1 MPASS
6 AARTHAWACSSSTCE
21 PCVIQLPYEIS
32 LTERPLRPSRRN
44 SMCSN
49 LATVRLANYLLSPH
63 ERWSW
68 PGDSGRC
75 EISRTGRFPV
85 SRNVDRLAAL
95 VHPVSL
101 TDFVATVGQWLR
113 DAHEAAQ
120 ELQPFR
126 RQNPRGSWEN
136 NTSFGTDRYQYLLRT
151 AASLVADLPD
161 LEVETAYQ
169 SVLFKLPRVG
179 VYPLSVP
186 HGPDGPVEARDL
198 RRQLVEQRQEWALFD
213 RRYAVLGERQV
224 VLMPWS
230 GSAQDGLTGVW

>member
-1 MPASS
+1 
-6 AARTHAWACSSSTCE
+6 
-21 PCVIQLPYEIS
+21 
-32 LTERPLRPSRRN
+32 
-44 SMCSN
+44 
-49 LATVRLANYLLSPH
+49 
-63 ERWSW
+63 
-68 PGDSGRC
+68 
-75 EISRTGRFPV
+75 V

-151 AASLVADLPD
+151 AGSLVADLPD

-169 SVLFKLPRVG
+169 SVLFKLPHVG

-198 RRQLVEQRQEWALFD
+198 RRQLVEQREEWALFD

-230 GSAQDGLTGVW
+230 GSAHDGLTGLWAGQGVLTEGRIAWDWRVQLIGAVPGPRRPAETSQAEAADPGGSGGPGGRIAEDEAGGVVSTFDRSN